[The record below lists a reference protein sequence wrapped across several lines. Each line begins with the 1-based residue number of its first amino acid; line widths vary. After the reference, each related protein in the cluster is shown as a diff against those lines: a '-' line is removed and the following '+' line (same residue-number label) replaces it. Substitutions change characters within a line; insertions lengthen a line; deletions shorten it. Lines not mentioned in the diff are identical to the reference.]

1 MRGFGVFVGGAVVL
15 FLTWLAVAA
24 IASYFDGHFVPDGA
38 VPNSW
43 APPSTWATWRDIVI
57 VLFAFFWFFAGVL
70 LCALLAVLVFL
81 ALQVRTLLK
90 QNVGP
95 AVDSLKE
102 SLDNVRGTTEFAGET
117 IVSPLIRMYSVV
129 KGVRTGVG
137 ALRFLPDRV
146 RGRKKKK
153 RGWPK

>member
-1 MRGFGVFVGGAVVL
+1 MRGFGVFIGGAVVL
-15 FLTWLAVAA
+15 FIAWLTIAG
-24 IASYFDGHFVPDGA
+24 IASYFGGHFVPDGA

-43 APPSTWATWRDIVI
+43 APPSTWGTWRDIVI
-57 VLFAFFWFFAGVL
+57 VLFAFFWFFAGLL
-70 LCALLAVLVFL
+70 LCVLLAVLIFV
-81 ALQVRTLLK
+81 ALQVRTLLR

-102 SLDNVRGTTEFAGET
+102 SLDNVRGTTEFAGEAV
-117 IVSPLIRMYSVV
+117 VSPIIRVYSLV
-129 KGVRTGVG
+129 KGVRSGVG

-146 RGRKKKK
+146 KGRKKKR